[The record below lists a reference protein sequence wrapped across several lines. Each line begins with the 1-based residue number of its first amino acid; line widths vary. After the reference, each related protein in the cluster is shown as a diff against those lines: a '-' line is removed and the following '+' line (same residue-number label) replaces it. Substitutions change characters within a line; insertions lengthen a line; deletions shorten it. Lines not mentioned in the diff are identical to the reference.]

1 MEQKE
6 FEKLISITSTE
17 TITDNS
23 YIALRIDELDTPVGI
38 WGWSEKL
45 ENIRDHFL
53 YVFILATMLMYNEK
67 KNINKVSNEFI
78 MSVYNDEIMDAYEVS
93 DEEEKFFMLWNNLT
107 ECTNYKEFKKG
118 SEKLCNYLTSLGYVL
133 DFKIYKN
140 PKEAVKG
147 GGVIGTYV
155 PLEHDEFLSFIKDN
169 IENN

>member
-6 FEKLISITSTE
+6 FMKLISITSTE

-23 YIALRIDELDTPVGI
+23 YLSLRIDEIDTPVGI

-53 YVFILATMLMYNEK
+53 YVFILGCMVMYNEK
-67 KNINKVSNEFI
+67 RGINKVSNEFL

-118 SEKLCNYLTSLGYVL
+118 STKLCDYLTSLGYSL
-133 DFKIYKN
+133 QFKLYKN
-140 PKEAVKG
+140 PKEAVEG

-155 PLEHDEFLSFIKDN
+155 PTEHDEFLSFLKEN
-169 IENN
+169 IESN